1 MLGELERLHEA
12 LATQDNAITS
22 NPIFL
27 VQQKRRHIGF
37 DAAYE
42 EDEDRLIWIN
52 GAAEE
57 EVTRVSDPARFACFQ
72 AGNFDGEEAEDWEV
86 FGFTDSWEFVQP
98 FLTREAAEE
107 FRRREAHNLGET
119 RIYVESGH
127 RNPEWKRLR
136 ALFGGELLAQARL
149 ARELTVL
156 LCTEDGQDPVERA
169 KALQSERLILLH
181 KRETLVGYVESLR
194 AALAEKDA
202 EIERIRAEVEGDNG
216 LRASKEAGW
225 ALAKARLDESDTTR
239 SALRQE
245 VNAHGNTLNTLAT
258 YQEETARLRAQV
270 ADLQEQ
276 ASMACIEPRDDCDC
290 HGCSY
295 AAEVHAKGETK
306 A

>member
-1 MLGELERLHEA
+1 MLDELERLHEA
-12 LATQDNAITS
+12 ATAAPWDWWTSCSYRRLTGPDGRSGSVLHAFVAHDGVPDVAI
-22 NPIFL
+22 
-27 VQQKRRHIGF
+27 R
-37 DAAYE
+37 
-42 EDEDRLIWIN
+42 DEDMRLIQELRN
-52 GAAEE
+52 NAA
-57 EVTRVSDPARFACFQ
+57 R
-72 AGNFDGEEAEDWEV
+72 
-86 FGFTDSWEFVQP
+86 
-98 FLTREAAEE
+98 
-107 FRRREAHNLGET
+107 
-119 RIYVESGH
+119 
-127 RNPEWKRLR
+127 
-136 ALFGGELLAQARL
+136 LLAQARL